1 MAETFDED
9 SGVVRSVEESTN
21 GQYSLSGEAL
31 SQWRCSTQV
40 DNGLS
45 RTKKFITK
53 PKHGSGSL
61 PHRYVS
67 DQQRK

>member
-9 SGVVRSVEESTN
+9 SGVGRSVEESTY

-40 DNGLS
+40 DNGTCFLLQS
-45 RTKKFITK
+45 FFF
-53 PKHGSGSL
+53 
-61 PHRYVS
+61 V
-67 DQQRK
+67 

>member
-40 DNGLS
+40 DNVLTWLWPS
-45 RTKKFITK
+45 SK
-53 PKHGSGSL
+53 
-61 PHRYVS
+61 
-67 DQQRK
+67 

>member
-40 DNGLS
+40 DNGTCFLLQS
-45 RTKKFITK
+45 FFF
-53 PKHGSGSL
+53 
-61 PHRYVS
+61 V
-67 DQQRK
+67 